1 MSQSMLKEPAK
12 VLEERLEL
20 SNITDL
26 RQGLLRKVD
35 EIQKNPAI
43 RLLILKHGR
52 PQAVLMSAEA
62 YDALKE
68 VVKLFLA
75 ESEGVSRE
83 QSINAA
89 INRFEVERSAIP
101 AEAEARVSTGSS
113 LVAGRASPFKSA
125 ALKAPK
131 KVYQ

>member
-1 MSQSMLKEPAK
+1 MSPWTLKEPAK
-12 VLEERLEL
+12 VLEEQLEF

-26 RQGLLRKVD
+26 RQDFLRKVE

-62 YDALKE
+62 YDVLRK
-68 VVKLFLA
+68 VVKLFLDN
-75 ESEGVSRE
+75 SEGLNRQ

-89 INRFEVERSAIP
+89 INRFEVERSSVS
-101 AEAEARVSTGSS
+101 AEAEMSATADSK
-113 LVAGRASPFKSA
+113 LAAG
-125 ALKAPK
+125 
-131 KVYQ
+131 

>member
-1 MSQSMLKEPAK
+1 MSPATALKAPAI
-12 VLEERLEL
+12 VLEEQLEF

-26 RQGLLRKVD
+26 RQDFLRKVE

-62 YDALKE
+62 YDVMKK
-68 VVKLFLA
+68 VVKLFLDH
-75 ESEGVSRE
+75 SEGLNRE

-89 INRFEVERSAIP
+89 IKRFEAERSSAS
-101 AEAEARVSTGSS
+101 AEAAVSA
-113 LVAGRASPFKSA
+113 VAGTELA
-125 ALKAPK
+125 AG
-131 KVYQ
+131 